1 MINAVKQ
8 QQAQLNTLNFTLN
21 STLKEILSFNL
32 NVGGKFVSPLV
43 ETDNLMA
50 KITQTN
56 VIKPQ
61 SDNDLVI
68 QLDSNNQ
75 QLTINNQQS
84 ESVASI
90 DSSGNATFSGQL
102 TAHRLVIASEAKQSN
117 EIATG
122 SGNPRNDTVLE
133 VQGSASISNQLTAL
147 EISARKVYT
156 ESLQARSASISGRLT
171 ALEISAQNAQF
182 NNVTASEGHFRRLFA
197 DAIDGLEDTIA
208 TVAGS
213 LYNDLYFPTETPLS
227 KSELALQ
234 ASASALLAQ
243 SDTWLTENQ
252 PASLELSSLDAAIIT
267 ASDFLAVLGKASM
280 VNVEITQKLVIN
292 DTMHIADNTIGVVC
306 GGGFCDNTLYLQPTG
321 MGRINMLAG
330 KFTIDEN
337 GNVRIAGDAYIAGR
351 VYTEGL
357 EARSATISGQLYAD
371 SIKSNRNGLSLVIA
385 SEEKQSNEIA
395 TGSGNPRNDKNARVY
410 LANQTGDEVASIDAS
425 GTAKFKKL
433 MIAAAEATPSS
444 EGFAQFLPELTS
456 NEAAG
461 EAVLKAGIKE
471 VTIYNKQV
479 GSKSLIYITPASDT
493 LNKVL
498 YTKSKAEGVFKVAIS
513 QPITKDIKFYW
524 WIIN

>member
-1 MINAVKQ
+1 
-8 QQAQLNTLNFTLN
+8 
-21 STLKEILSFNL
+21 
-32 NVGGKFVSPLV
+32 
-43 ETDNLMA
+43 MA

-171 ALEISAQNAQF
+171 ALEISAKNAKF
-182 NNVTASEGHFRRLFA
+182 DNVEVAGKLAAGSLETGSLTASEGHFRRLFA